1 MLALSPKWLFVEKKL
16 EELNS
21 SPAWTGQVTSL
32 PSSSPDEGPAK
43 LTLQVRSPFVRD
55 WLRENFLPNLQKELD
70 TLPGEALT
78 IQVLVSSAAAP
89 TPSVAV
95 SAPKNFPEDFK
106 SPAAPAGIETSAKT
120 AFEEPSS
127 EEVSEKTVS
136 KKIVH
141 ESLKFKSSFESFVI
155 GSSNQFAHAAA
166 MAVAK
171 MPGKNYNP
179 LFIYGGV
186 GLGKTHLLNAIGMEI
201 LKRDPSA
208 RIIFTSSEKFMN
220 ELIYCMRFD
229 KMVEFRRKYRD
240 RCDVMLI
247 DDIQFIAGKER
258 TQEEFFHT
266 FNHLYDLQKQIVLTS
281 DKSPREIPDLEERL
295 KSRFEWGLQADIQVP
310 DLETRIAIL
319 RKKAEDD
326 GIPLE
331 DELGLFL
338 ASNIKSNVRE
348 LEGSLIRLNALAT
361 LNKIPLSVNL
371 AREGLKNIL
380 GDMDRILT
388 VEQIQKVVADYYKI
402 RLADLTGKR
411 RMRSFALPR
420 QIAMYLCRKHV
431 RSSYPEIGYKFG
443 GKDHSTVVHAFSK
456 IQKDVA
462 SDKTLQNHIGTLE
475 QALFR

>member
-1 MLALSPKWLFVEKKL
+1 VVDPSPKQLFVEKKL
-16 EELNS
+16 EELNT
-21 SPAWTGQVTSL
+21 SPAWAGQVTSMPL
-32 PSSSPDEGPAK
+32 SFSEDGATK

-55 WLRENFLPNLQKELD
+55 WLRENFLPGLQKELD
-70 TLPGEALT
+70 ALPGDAFT
-78 IQVLVSSAAAP
+78 IQISVAAP
-89 TPSVAV
+89 APSSVVSENV
-95 SAPKNFPEDFK
+95 SAKTSYEDFK
-106 SPAAPAGIETSAKT
+106 SPVLPISDEPK
-120 AFEEPSS
+120 EEM
-127 EEVSEKTVS
+127 EVIAEKIEKTVPR
-136 KKIVH
+136 KITH
-141 ESLKFKSSFESFVI
+141 ESLKPKSTFESFVI

-166 MAVAK
+166 IAVAK
-171 MPGKNYNP
+171 LPGKNYNP

-186 GLGKTHLLNAIGMEI
+186 GLGKTHLLNAIGIEI
-201 LKRDPSA
+201 LKRDPTA
-208 RIIFTSSEKFMN
+208 KVIFTSSEKFMN

-361 LNKIPLSVNL
+361 LNKVPLTMGL

-380 GDMDRILT
+380 GDMDRVLT

-456 IQKDVA
+456 IQKDIPA
-462 SDKTLQNHIGTLE
+462 DKALQNHIGNLE